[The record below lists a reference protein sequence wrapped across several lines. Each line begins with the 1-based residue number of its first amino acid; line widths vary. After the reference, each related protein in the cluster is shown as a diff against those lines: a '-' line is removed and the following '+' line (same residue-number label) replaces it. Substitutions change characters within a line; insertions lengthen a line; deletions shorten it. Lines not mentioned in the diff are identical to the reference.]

1 MNNNKLLFK
10 ILNNQVSANNL
21 SIEHYIVRHV
31 KKDELYKSWQMDID
45 GNVSDNEFKDLN
57 DWLKDFIC
65 NSILKF
71 KGKNNF
77 FNLTNYNVE
86 ISEKDKIAEID
97 LSDDKY
103 KILREKKNKLINCIN
118 SESSDDVINITNFQI
133 SKIYKDDLCIYV
145 CFYGGAK
152 KSTKQKRFFNL
163 KGKKFHEIDDGIIN
177 IGGDFDFIIEDE
189 KIYIKNHRNFEFAFK
204 YTDEIEKRRDHV
216 VEKIISLNLF
226 DKESESIFKEKSGEY
241 TYSRGLA
248 NIDED
253 TLSNIQNYYTKRCEE
268 IAMIAKKLDSAND
281 REKELLEKENGILI
295 KLVDFFDFDNNKII
309 IKEGDNITPL
319 IHFFEDKIM
328 KSFLTEKVTS
338 VLGIKIKWK

>member
-1 MNNNKLLFK
+1 MDNNKLLFK
-10 ILNNQVSANNL
+10 ILNNQVLANNL

-31 KKDELYKSWQMDID
+31 KKEELYKSWQMDID
-45 GNVSDNEFKDLN
+45 GKVSDNEFKDLN
-57 DWLKDFIC
+57 DWLKDYIC
-65 NSILKF
+65 KSILKF
-71 KGKNNF
+71 KGENKF
-77 FNLTNYNVE
+77 FNLTKYNVE

-97 LSDDKY
+97 LNDNKY
-103 KILREKKNKLINCIN
+103 KILKEKKDKLINCIN
-118 SESSDDVINITNFQI
+118 SESSDDVINITNFQM
-133 SKIYKDDLCIYV
+133 SKIYQDDLCIYV

-152 KSTKQKRFFNL
+152 KSTKQRRIFNL
-163 KGKKFHEIDDGIIN
+163 RGKKFKEIDDGIIN

-189 KIYIKNHRNFEFAFK
+189 KIYVKNYRNFEFAFK

-226 DKESESIFKEKSGEY
+226 DKDSESIFKEKSGEY

-268 IAMIAKKLDSAND
+268 ISLISKKLKEATDE
-281 REKELLEKENGILI
+281 EKEQLEKENGILI
-295 KLVDFFDFDNNKII
+295 KLVDFFDFNNYKIKI
-309 IKEGDNITPL
+309 SEDDNITPL

-338 VLGIKIKWK
+338 VLGIKKWK